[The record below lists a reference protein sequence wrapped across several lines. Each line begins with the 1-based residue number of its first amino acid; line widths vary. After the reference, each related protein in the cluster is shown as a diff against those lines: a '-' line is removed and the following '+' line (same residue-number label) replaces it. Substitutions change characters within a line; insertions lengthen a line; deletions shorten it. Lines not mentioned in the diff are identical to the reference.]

1 MTILKR
7 CALGLALALGAT
19 PVAAGVDPL
28 DAQEVVE
35 TLLGLDP
42 SRHADPLAAMHGW
55 GALYARQYTA
65 AQAGDPIAL
74 RTWLLVGFASVARAN
89 AGTVEAFSGDLLPY
103 YRANP
108 MTVLAVLADNGWLVP
123 ATCFLV
129 GNGFAHEGRSDADRT
144 AFLAEE
150 TPRIKAK
157 LPPASA
163 SACLDQIAAPRLP

>member
-1 MTILKR
+1 MILKR
-7 CALGLALALGAT
+7 CALGLALALGTT

-28 DAQEVVE
+28 DAQEIVE

-42 SRHADPLAAMHGW
+42 SRHADPLTAMHGW
-55 GALYARQYTA
+55 GALYARQYAA

-89 AGTVEAFSGDLLPY
+89 AGPVEAFSGDLLPY
-103 YRANP
+103 YRAHP
-108 MTVLAVLADNGWLVP
+108 LKVLAALADNGWLVP

-129 GNGFAHEGRSDADRT
+129 GNGFTHEGRSDVDRT
-144 AFLAEE
+144 AFLSEE
-150 TPRIKAK
+150 TPRINAK

-163 SACLDQIAAPRLP
+163 RACLDQIAAPRLP